1 MSRTEAQKR
10 ADKKYIAKTYKRI
23 AVNTRLEYLP
33 KIEAYKKKNNINS
46 DSGIFNAAM
55 MYCIENDIDLNGNGG
70 AEAGGEKQK

>member
-1 MSRTEAQKR
+1 MSERKSSDARIR
-10 ADKKYIAKTYKRI
+10 ANKKYIAKTYKRI

-55 MYCIENDIDLNGNGG
+55 MYCIENDIDLNGSAG
-70 AEAGGEKQK
+70 AGSGK